1 MQYDSNYLKS
11 KKQISVFVKDTYQV
25 VTKKKKTIET
35 NKWVTDT
42 KFSIDS
48 LWIPSELSWDLR
60 GETGHWESGNVPFI
74 HLGSENLVLCLC
86 PKIEMFSSGPGDENC
101 QKDMAFGK
109 KRKKKEK
116 APLAQI
122 QQTNKE
128 ILSFHL

>member
-1 MQYDSNYLKS
+1 
-11 KKQISVFVKDTYQV
+11 
-25 VTKKKKTIET
+25 
-35 NKWVTDT
+35 
-42 KFSIDS
+42 
-48 LWIPSELSWDLR
+48 
-60 GETGHWESGNVPFI
+60 
-74 HLGSENLVLCLC
+74 
-86 PKIEMFSSGPGDENC
+86 MFSSGPGDENC